1 MASPQARPSA
11 RNRRRQRSTR
21 LTLATVLV
29 GVSAAVVLGAIVSG
43 TPLLV
48 SIAAVLAVVLGA
60 AASRITHSELAA
72 ARRDAARDRA
82 AQAQAYRDIT
92 TARTAENIAF
102 ADDMQAR
109 LKLREAS
116 IVELEDA
123 LAAAQQRAGDASR
136 RLASETRRHR
146 AAEQENR
153 DATIRLEQSRADAEA
168 RANAARVQVVEL
180 KQQLEVVRAE
190 LATVTSA
197 WRAAEAHKR
206 VI

>member
-1 MASPQARPSA
+1 MSSPQARPSA
-11 RNRRRQRSTR
+11 RSRRRQRSTR

-197 WRAAEAHKR
+197 WRAAEAH
-206 VI
+206 

>member
-1 MASPQARPSA
+1 MSSPQARPSV

-21 LTLATVLV
+21 LTLAAVLV
-29 GVSAAVVLGAIVSG
+29 GTAAVVVVGAILSG

-60 AASRITHSELAA
+60 AASRITHSELAD

-102 ADDMQAR
+102 ADDMGAR
-109 LKLREAS
+109 LKHHEGV
-116 IVELEDA
+116 IVELEAA
-123 LAAAQQRAGDASR
+123 LAAAQQRAGDASS
-136 RLASETRRHR
+136 RLVSETRRHW
-146 AAEQENR
+146 AVEQENR
-153 DATIRLEQSRADAEA
+153 DATIRLEQNRAGAEA
-168 RANAARVQVVEL
+168 RANAARVRVIEL
-180 KQQLEVVRAE
+180 EQQLDVVRAE